1 MTHRADWEIEE
12 HDEAAAEASDESF
25 DRLAFAAHA
34 LALLHV
40 PPRTTVA
47 ICEGRARVRVE
58 SGRTWGKGD
67 ARWAMVSVPPNAS
80 RRAIALAVANIAA
93 RGAPWA
99 LDVLLAPDE
108 AAE

>member
-12 HDEAAAEASDESF
+12 HEEAADEASDEAF
-25 DRLAFAAHA
+25 DRLAFAARA
-34 LALLHV
+34 LEMLRL

-47 ICEGRARVRVE
+47 ICEGCARVRVAT
-58 SGRTWGKGD
+58 GRNWGRRD
-67 ARWAMVSVPPNAS
+67 ERWAMVSVPPNAS
-80 RRAIALAVANIAA
+80 RRAIALAVANVAG

-99 LDVLLAPDE
+99 LDVLLAPE